1 MPEIRPREP
10 QLTWTTDKSAGYA
23 VEVARIGAFEV
34 TITEGG
40 GATVGVNIYVGT
52 FNGRVCAIS
61 PTREKAEKA
70 IKQHAIREILRAG
83 RELRSEEKEP

>member
-1 MPEIRPREP
+1 MTI
-10 QLTWTTDKSAGYA
+10 TWTTDKSAGYT
-23 VEVARIGAFEV
+23 VEVARIGTFEA

-40 GATVGVNIYVGT
+40 AATVGMNVYVGT
-52 FNGRVCAIS
+52 FAGRVCAIS
-61 PTREKAEKA
+61 ATREKAEKA